1 MKFTELL
8 TVYWSQVLIVLAG
21 LGYLLKRI
29 LDLRSKKTETNH
41 SLFQQNRLSA
51 VNRFFENYSK
61 SELMWNQIAI
71 YDILE
76 RKLSAKEI
84 DKIIFPVLNE
94 LDKNLLELM
103 IYFDEKELRNFKII
117 VENIKTINQA
127 LSNIYFDYD
136 REKTISNK
144 TSEFAL
150 AKNKALISNN
160 KILIELAKTI
170 RQTFK

>member
-8 TVYWSQVLIVLAG
+8 TIYWSQFLIVLAG

-103 IYFDEKELRNFKII
+103 IYFDEKEMRNFKII
-117 VENIKTINQA
+117 VENIKSINRA
-127 LSNIYFDYD
+127 LSSIYFDYNQD
-136 REKTISNK
+136 KTIINKSN
-144 TSEFAL
+144 EFTL
-150 AKNKALISNN
+150 AKDKVFLSNE
-160 KILIELAKTI
+160 KILIELTASIK
-170 RQTFK
+170 QTFK

>member
-8 TVYWSQVLIVLAG
+8 TTYWSQVLIVLAG

-29 LDLRSKKTETNH
+29 LDIRSKKTETNH
-41 SLFQQNRLSA
+41 SLFQQNKISSI
-51 VNRFFENYSK
+51 NRFFENYSK

-76 RKLSAKEI
+76 RKLSPKEI

-103 IYFDEKELRNFKII
+103 IYFDEKEIRDFKII
-117 VENIKTINQA
+117 VENIKSINRA
-127 LSNIYFDYD
+127 LSSIYFDYAPD
-136 REKTISNK
+136 KTIINKSN
-144 TSEFAL
+144 EFTF
-150 AKNKALISNN
+150 AKEKVLLSNG
-160 KILIELAKTI
+160 KILIELAKYI
-170 RQTFK
+170 KQTFK

>member
-1 MKFTELL
+1 MEFTELL
-8 TVYWSQVLIVLAG
+8 TTYWSQVLIVLAG

-51 VNRFFENYSK
+51 VNRFFDNYSK

-94 LDKNLLELM
+94 LDKNVLELM
-103 IYFDEKELRNFKII
+103 IYFNEKEMQNFKLIAL
-117 VENIKTINQA
+117 NFKSINRA
-127 LSNIYFDYD
+127 LSSIYFDYD
-136 REKTISNK
+136 QDKTITNKSN
-144 TSEFAL
+144 EFAL
-150 AKNKALISNN
+150 AKEKALISNE
-160 KILIELAKTI
+160 KILIKLASDIKK
-170 RQTFK
+170 TFK

>member
-8 TVYWSQVLIVLAG
+8 TTYWSQVLIILAG

-29 LDLRSKKTETNH
+29 LDLRSKKIETNH
-41 SLFQQNRLSA
+41 SLFQQNRLST

-61 SELMWNQIAI
+61 SELMWNQISI
-71 YDILE
+71 YDILN

-103 IYFDEKELRNFKII
+103 IYFDEKEMRNFKII
-117 VENIKTINQA
+117 VENIKSINQV

-136 REKTISNK
+136 QDKTITNKSN
-144 TSEFAL
+144 EFAL
-150 AKNKALISNN
+150 AKDKALLSN
-160 KILIELAKTI
+160 KRILIELAKSI
-170 RQTFK
+170 KQTFK